1 MKRPNQTTHRHL
13 IFGKGSVYMK
23 KGFARGSVALV
34 NVICAVTGLLI
45 GVSPASAASPDADL
59 PIVAELI
66 STTELAAI
74 GQSQDPAEITDVMAL
89 ASATQPVQVLMD
101 LKSGTYSAAVL
112 VEFAPGFST
121 SSNQRSVPDQV
132 QPFAGVYGCST
143 TAARGVSSH
152 VAPERQIGW
161 CGNGNWTGPAIGGT
175 YRFQNKSGTT
185 ATIGENWII
194 AALCPGYTTCNFASS
209 FNLRYV
215 AY

>member
-13 IFGKGSVYMK
+13 IFEKGSVYMK
-23 KGFARGSVALV
+23 KRVCPRVRSFGKRHLRSHWITHRSVSS
-34 NVICAVTGLLI
+34 
-45 GVSPASAASPDADL
+45 VSGQPA
-59 PIVAELI
+59 
-66 STTELAAI
+66 T
-74 GQSQDPAEITDVMAL
+74 
-89 ASATQPVQVLMD
+89 VLD
-101 LKSGTYSAAVL
+101 
-112 VEFAPGFST
+112 PGFST

-161 CGNGNWTGPAIGGT
+161 CGNGYWTGPAIGGT

-209 FNLRYV
+209 FNLRHV